1 MKKIILF
8 LVIGLLG
15 ISCSNDDKSGNKK
28 EEQDYRALKKEYLE
42 SLNASLNGRWY
53 IEDVEFNKNL
63 VNEEQRQQIR
73 ELDYIQI
80 NRVVYNE
87 QFSEMELVLH
97 INGQSQKVNLSIRPD
112 IDFKANSDKYEFTK
126 FYSDVVV
133 QRLVQDNHILNS
145 LFDNV
150 YEVKLIKGKLV
161 FDNLNKQ
168 GNKAIVNMKWI
179 R

>member
-1 MKKIILF
+1 MKRIILF

-15 ISCSNDDKSGNKK
+15 ISCSNDDNSVNKK

-42 SLNASLNGRWY
+42 SLNVSLNGRWY
-53 IEDVEFNKNL
+53 LEDVEFNKYL
-63 VNEEQRQQIR
+63 VSEEQKQEIR

-80 NRVVYNE
+80 NRVMYNE
-87 QFSEMELVLH
+87 QFNQMELILY

-133 QRLVQDNHILNS
+133 QRLVQDDHILNK

-150 YEVKLIKGKLV
+150 YEVKLINGKLV
-161 FDNLNKQ
+161 LVNLNKQ
-168 GNKAIVNMKWI
+168 GNKAIIDMKWT